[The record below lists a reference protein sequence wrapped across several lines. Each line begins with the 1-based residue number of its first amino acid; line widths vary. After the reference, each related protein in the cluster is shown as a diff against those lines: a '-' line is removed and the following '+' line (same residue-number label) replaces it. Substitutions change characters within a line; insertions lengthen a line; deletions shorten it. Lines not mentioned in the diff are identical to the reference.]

1 MTPSFGLF
9 LWALVII
16 TPANAGLEGF
26 RQWEQAAAETAD
38 EVVYRTHKSNYDVL
52 AGKLLE
58 SAVPLWTEYRDGA
71 VSEDAF
77 LGMMHDL
84 LARGRFP
91 LKHVDH
97 PVWLEGYAPPLFASL
112 MSSLRQELLQ
122 HMPLARSAMAA
133 PGPYRRPGEVVE
145 PPHSSHGSYAALSSE
160 DKVGLHLTMARFM
173 VLLEEQ
179 QRPGFK
185 AYGSAD
191 ESQGR
196 IAALRKAQI
205 AEEWGVRDTPIQM
218 SVAGFFVGAMGS
230 AGIIALVNE
239 FLMHSE
245 AGGSALVGVAASA
258 VGGVFL
264 ARDLLRRTMGRRF
277 DRNRLEAQKAWAEQL
292 RRRATLAE
300 SILTRREGLPPELAE
315 EITALVVGGAGGV
328 AALEAQAQELCAT
341 ALKPTGVRVEAQDE
355 EVEIAGAATDSRRRQ
370 R

>member
-1 MTPSFGLF
+1 MPRPF
-9 LWALVII
+9 
-16 TPANAGLEGF
+16 
-26 RQWEQAAAETAD
+26 
-38 EVVYRTHKSNYDVL
+38 
-52 AGKLLE
+52 
-58 SAVPLWTEYRDGA
+58 AVTLR
-71 VSEDAF
+71 
-77 LGMMHDL
+77 
-84 LARGRFP
+84 
-91 LKHVDH
+91 
-97 PVWLEGYAPPLFASL
+97 
-112 MSSLRQELLQ
+112 LRQELLQ
-122 HMPLARSAMAA
+122 HMLARSAAA

-145 PPHSSHGSYAALSSE
+145 PHHSSHGSYAALSSE

-315 EITALVVGGAGGV
+315 EITALVVGAGGV
-328 AALEAQAQELCAT
+328 AALEAKPRSFALR
-341 ALKPTGVRVEAQDE
+341 LKPTASGRS
-355 EVEIAGAATDSRRRQ
+355 AGRGRKQGPQRIRRRQ